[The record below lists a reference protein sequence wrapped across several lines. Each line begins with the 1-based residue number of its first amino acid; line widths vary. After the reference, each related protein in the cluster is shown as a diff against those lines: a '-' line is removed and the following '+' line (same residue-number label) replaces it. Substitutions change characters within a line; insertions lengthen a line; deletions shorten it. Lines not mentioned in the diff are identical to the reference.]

1 MPLHRRLLIVNAD
14 DFGLS
19 LGVNAGIIEAHE
31 RGIVTSASLMVRG
44 PAATQAADYA
54 LQHPA
59 LSVGLHLDLAEWTFA
74 DEEWRPAYQVVPL
87 DDATAVAQEIARQLA
102 VFRNLMGRDPTH
114 LDSHQHV
121 HRSEPI
127 ATILQKTSFQMGVI
141 LRATHPQVHY
151 RGDFY
156 GQSDKGYS
164 YPEGITVEALL
175 QVLQQLPPGCTE
187 LGCHPGKG
195 TDMGGTYCQE
205 RQLECA
211 TLCEPRVR
219 AALDSGNI
227 VLCSF
232 SNWREALG

>member
-1 MPLHRRLLIVNAD
+1 MAQQRRLLIVNAD

-31 RGIVTSASLMVRG
+31 CGIVTSASLMVRG
-44 PAATQAADYA
+44 PAATQVAACA
-54 LQHPA
+54 RQHPG
-59 LSVGLHLDLAEWTFA
+59 LSVGLHLDLGEWIFA
-74 DEEWRPAYQVVPL
+74 GEEWRPAYQVVPL
-87 DDATAVAQEIARQLA
+87 DDAAAVAQEIARQLA

-127 ATILQKTSFQMGVI
+127 ASILQQTARQMGVI
-141 LRATHPQVHY
+141 LRGTQAEVRY
-151 RGDFY
+151 CGDFY

-164 YPEGITVEALL
+164 YPEGISVAALL

-195 TDMGGTYCQE
+195 TDMGGAYCQE
-205 RQLECA
+205 RQFECA
-211 TLCEPRVR
+211 TLCDPRVR
-219 AALDSGNI
+219 AALNSGKI
-227 VLCSF
+227 ALCSF
-232 SNWREALG
+232 LNWREVLG